1 MMDKDPHIQQRIRT
15 HLSKEDARELRRL
28 RKLFGFRSDY
38 QLVQSSVLIVLRLLQ
53 KAERRRVERLDE
65 STIEE
70 AFDEFADWEAPEL
83 GRRQRKGCR
92 SDSLTKL
99 LFGISEESSEV
110 ASSSDYM
117 VDQNSYE
124 LSPEVEGWYQR
135 FYELYYERLF
145 SLFSNRPQTPTADGL
160 TPLDLFHET
169 LLRLRFPPHE
179 VASWA
184 DYERYALAKFHQ
196 APGSVNGVSIPSK
209 KKSSQGSLR

>member
-1 MMDKDPHIQQRIRT
+1 MDRDPQIQQRIRT

-53 KAERRRVERLDE
+53 KAEQRGVERLDE

-70 AFDEFADWEAPEL
+70 TFEEFADWEAPEL
-83 GRRQRKGCR
+83 GRRQRKWSR
-92 SDSLTKL
+92 SDSLAKL
-99 LFGISEESSEV
+99 FFGI
-110 ASSSDYM
+110 SDYM

-135 FYELYYERLF
+135 FYELYYKRLF

-196 APGSVNGVSIPSK
+196 APGSVDASRGGSK
-209 KKSSQGSLR
+209 QAEKGSSL